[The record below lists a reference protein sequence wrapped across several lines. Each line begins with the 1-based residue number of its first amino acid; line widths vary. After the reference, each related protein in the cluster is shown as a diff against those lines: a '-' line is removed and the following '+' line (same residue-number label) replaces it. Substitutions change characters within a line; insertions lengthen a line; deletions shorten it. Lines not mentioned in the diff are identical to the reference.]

1 MRLSSLPARGAWIE
15 ICYLVSGSSAS
26 GRRSPH
32 GERGL
37 KSAKARL
44 TSGRETSLPAR
55 GAWIEM
61 AMSDKTLLP
70 YKGRS
75 PHGERGLKYVRKRY
89 RYHGGK
95 RRSPHGERGL
105 KLDTRMNEC
114 LR

>member
-1 MRLSSLPARGAWIE
+1 
-15 ICYLVSGSSAS
+15 
-26 GRRSPH
+26 
-32 GERGL
+32 
-37 KSAKARL
+37 
-44 TSGRETSLPAR
+44 
-55 GAWIEM
+55 M